1 MPVYQDRSK
10 RNLGYLQWSN
20 DLAWMETQRGEKWEK
35 VIKEENKRFR
45 NALSTLKPLVSKSSS
60 EPTRNIGGW
69 SIQVLHP
76 HQVWTHVKSGF
87 SCKCWDADFSDGL
100 FAAAVQDKD
109 GFERF
114 TLEIYKVSKKHVTH
128 LKSLER
134 VGPSLAI
141 QGESIL
147 YLESEKDLRYSILNK
162 WSEDTS
168 EVLYNLDDLKENL
181 EIKRGE
187 DGSVYCLKGDFT
199 RTSHGLIESKIKW
212 SNEPSMDSGIAS
224 DHTRLPGIK
233 DTIESFSL
241 KAQWAVSINKGI
253 RTLWNLDT
261 KKPIVWIWG
270 DVSFDSRDP
279 FTLEISDIRY
289 EPYILKLPKWV
300 LSNPKP
306 YPFPCS
312 YYEHP
317 LPVFVAHPNPTSIQ
331 SAKGLFITTYSAYG
345 TPTHSGSLIQK
356 WKPLLERGW
365 VIASVM
371 IPGSGDHDKAWVKKG
386 QRKNRL
392 YAIDQFHDSIQALQE
407 EFGFP
412 KEKTALY
419 GRSAGGLIVSSVAI
433 RYPDLVGAL
442 YVESP
447 YVDILRTITNPD
459 LPLTTLETSEFG
471 SLEDPAN
478 IITTAEWSPM
488 EHIPEEGLPEL
499 FVVARTDLNDLK
511 VFPYEVVKFIQ
522 RIRGHTS
529 ERGQKKLLFI
539 HEGLGHFTT
548 SSKSRGED
556 LALLDNWINGS
567 GMRKKNL
574 NHKYK
579 MAVTRKNRDRKNNSP
594 VAMGGRRSR
603 RRAGR
608 KSRRGSRRH

>member
-1 MPVYQDRSK
+1 
-10 RNLGYLQWSN
+10 
-20 DLAWMETQRGEKWEK
+20 METQRGEKWEK

-45 NALSTLKPLVSKSSS
+45 NALSTLKPLISKSSS
-60 EPTRNIGGW
+60 DRNRNIGGW
-69 SIQVLHP
+69 SIEVSHP
-76 HQVWTHVKSGF
+76 HQVWTHLKSGF
-87 SCKCWDADFSDGL
+87 SCKCWDADYSDGL

-128 LKSLER
+128 LKTLEK
-134 VGPSLAI
+134 VGPTLAI
-141 QGESIL
+141 QGDSIL
-147 YLESEKDLRYSILNK
+147 YLESEKDIRYSILNR

-168 EVLYNLDDLKENL
+168 EVLYKLDDLKENL
-181 EIKRGE
+181 ELKRGE
-187 DGSVYCLKGDFT
+187 DGSVYCLKSDFT
-199 RTSHGLIESKIKW
+199 RVSYGLIDSKVKW
-212 SNEPSMDSGIAS
+212 SDEPLMKSGIPS
-224 DHTRLPGIK
+224 EQTKIPGIK
-233 DTIESFSL
+233 DIIESFSL
-241 KAQWAVSINKGI
+241 KAGWAVSINKGI
-253 RTLWNLDT
+253 RALWNLDT

-300 LSNPKP
+300 LSNPKAH
-306 YPFPCS
+306 PFPCS

-331 SAKGLFITTYSAYG
+331 SAKGILFTTYSAYG

-365 VIASVM
+365 IVASVM
-371 IPGSGDHDKAWVKKG
+371 LPGSGDHDKAWVKNG

-392 YAIDQFHDSIQALQE
+392 YAIDQFRDSIQSLQE

-419 GRSAGGLIVSSVAI
+419 GRSAGGLIVSSLAI

-447 YVDILRTITNPD
+447 YVDILRTITNPE
-459 LPLTTLETSEFG
+459 LPLTTLETTEFG
-471 SLEDPAN
+471 SLEDPVN

-499 FVVARTDLNDLK
+499 FVVARTDLNDLE

-522 RIRGHTS
+522 RIRGNTS
-529 ERGQKKLLFI
+529 ERGQKKLLFV

-556 LALLDNWINGS
+556 LALLDNWINGP

-574 NHKYK
+574 GHKYK
-579 MAVTRKNRDRKNNSP
+579 MAFTRKNHTRKNKNNGNSA
-594 VAMGGRRSR
+594 VTVGGRRR
-603 RRAGR
+603 RNGR